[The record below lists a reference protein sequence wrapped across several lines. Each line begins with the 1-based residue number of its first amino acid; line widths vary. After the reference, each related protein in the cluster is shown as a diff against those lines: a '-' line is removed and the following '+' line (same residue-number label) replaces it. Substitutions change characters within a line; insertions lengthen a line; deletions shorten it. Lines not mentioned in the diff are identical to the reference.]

1 MSLTFS
7 ACLEFYIVLSL
18 YLEIEV
24 TTSRIIQLQR
34 KYIEI
39 SVKAAKVMSGNVLVQ
54 NLRYSFIILPPK
66 LKKECKKFVREV
78 KADLNQAKS
87 VDDIFDVIGEHSGY
101 LRYSLLKYVI
111 DLYGSDELKKEMAD
125 YESEMKMFRKET
137 RLEIFSEVC
146 DDAPEKINGNFT
158 EMVTKH
164 DIDWATATLEDVER
178 FRVEVCRE
186 LSLYDFS
193 LNLVRVAR
201 GCVEVTWKVPKSL
214 VAYIQKSFK
223 PNSQSMREY
232 NVTTLTID
240 GFIAYDSITGMYRQ
254 TRSTVLSSSIII
266 SFEKT
271 KVVFVLCLSK
281 HVI

>member
-1 MSLTFS
+1 MN
-7 ACLEFYIVLSL
+7 
-18 YLEIEV
+18 
-24 TTSRIIQLQR
+24 
-34 KYIEI
+34 
-39 SVKAAKVMSGNVLVQ
+39 AAEEMRGNVPVPY
-54 NLRYSFIILPPK
+54 LRNSFRSLPPK
-66 LKKECKKFVREV
+66 LKKEHRNVVREA
-78 KADLNQAKS
+78 KSDFQKAKS
-87 VDDIFDVIGEHSGY
+87 VDDIFDVVGEHFDY
-101 LRYSLLKYVI
+101 LRYSPLKYAI
-111 DLYGSDELKKEMAD
+111 DLYGGDELKKEMAD

-146 DDAPEKINGNFT
+146 DDEPEKVNGNFS

-214 VAYIQKSFK
+214 VTYIQKSVK
-223 PNSQSMREY
+223 PNSQSMREH

-254 TRSTVLSSSIII
+254 TRSTVLS
-266 SFEKT
+266 KQ
-271 KVVFVLCLSK
+271 
-281 HVI
+281 

>member
-1 MSLTFS
+1 MYIPWESDSNGNKLVVAWPSSACYTTYTCS
-7 ACLEFYIVLSL
+7 ACLEFYIVLFL
-18 YLEIEV
+18 YL
-24 TTSRIIQLQR
+24 QLQR

-39 SVKAAKVMSGNVLVQ
+39 SVKAAKEMSGNVLVQ
-54 NLRYSFIILPPK
+54 NLRYSFISLPPK
-66 LKKECKKFVREV
+66 LKKERKKFVREA
-78 KADLNQAKS
+78 KADFKQAES
-87 VDDIFDVIGEHSGY
+87 VDDIFDVIGEHSDY

-146 DDAPEKINGNFT
+146 DDEPEKVNGNFS

-178 FRVEVCRE
+178 FRVKVCRE
-186 LSLYDFS
+186 LSLYDFT
-193 LNLVRVAR
+193 LNLVGVAR

-214 VAYIQKSFK
+214 VAYIQKSVK
-223 PNSQSMREY
+223 PNSQSTREH

-240 GFIAYDSITGMYRQ
+240 GFIAYDSITGIYTQ
-254 TRSTVLSSSIII
+254 TRSTVLS
-266 SFEKT
+266 KQ
-271 KVVFVLCLSK
+271 
-281 HVI
+281 